1 MRGLREN
8 ARTRRLIEES
18 KHTMLDGYL
27 SSKEQTSRGKERK
40 KTMELRSPAGEAF
53 AGKALGR
60 SVKTVHNH
68 SHCCTSHSE
77 LWEGKDGL
85 GYAHTRDT
93 GTQPTVRH
101 GRGRMVPASWSAQ
114 FPFGIFFL
122 NFFSF
127 SNFQQY
133 TAIMKT
139 TM

>member
-27 SSKEQTSRGKERK
+27 SPKEQTSRGKERE

-68 SHCCTSHSE
+68 SHCCASHSE
-77 LWEGKDGL
+77 SWEGKDGL
-85 GYAHTRDT
+85 GYAHTRGT
-93 GTQPTVRH
+93 GTQSM
-101 GRGRMVPASWSAQ
+101 GGEGWAQ
-114 FPFGIFFL
+114 LLGLHNSPLGFGIFFK
-122 NFFSF
+122 NFSAFQTF
-127 SNFQQY
+127 SN
-133 TAIMKT
+133 ILLS
-139 TM
+139 